1 MGVRGKTIFTFILVI
16 IIVGVFVLQKNN
28 PALFKGQIKKNLNG
42 NEITEHID
50 LVAKMKTLAPVEGSE
65 DIRVSATVSNN
76 GTTAIPKGKPF
87 KYVIYI
93 NEAEVFSNTDSY
105 SSVEPGDSFNFIY
118 PISRAIYQYEDSG
131 TVKFVVDSED
141 KISESNEENNSVEIE
156 YSL

>member
-28 PALFKGQIKKNLNG
+28 SALFKGQIEKNLNE
-42 NEITEHID
+42 NKITEHID
-50 LVAKMKTLAPVEGSE
+50 LVAKIETLAPVEGNE

-76 GTTAIPKGKPF
+76 GVAAIPKGKPF
-87 KYVIYI
+87 KYIIYI
-93 NEAEVFSNTDSY
+93 NETEVFSNTDSY

-118 PISRAIYQYEDSG
+118 PISRTIYQYEDSG

-141 KISESNEENNSVEIE
+141 EISESNEENNSVEIE
-156 YSL
+156 YSF

>member
-28 PALFKGQIKKNLNG
+28 SALFKGQIEKDLNG
-42 NEITEHID
+42 NEITEQID
-50 LVAKMKTLAPVEGSE
+50 LIAKMETLAPVEGNE

-76 GTTAIPKGKPF
+76 GVAAIPKGKPF
-87 KYVIYI
+87 KYIIYI
-93 NEAEVFSNTDSY
+93 NETEVFSNTDSY

-118 PISRAIYQYEDSG
+118 PISRTIYQYEDSG

-141 KISESNEENNSVEIE
+141 EISESNEENNSVEIE
-156 YSL
+156 YSF